1 MEIHPPIDGHPVA
14 RQEKQHMDLQVNR
27 TDLHRTRV
35 VDITPAPLDEGQARL
50 RIESFALTA
59 NNITYAVIGDM
70 LQYWDFFPA
79 EDPWGRVPVWGFA
92 EVVESRHDDV
102 ATGTRVY
109 GFLPMSEELVITVG
123 RVDDGGFVDGS
134 AHRAP
139 MAGAYNRY
147 TYAEPGVA
155 PGSVG
160 EDRRMVLYPLFFTS
174 FLVDDFLADNGD
186 FGADHVVISSAS
198 SKTAL
203 GVAHQASRR
212 DGISVVGL
220 TSAANVAFVE
230 GLGVYDQVI
239 PYGDEGRLPDGPAA
253 YVDVTGSAPVRAAVH
268 AHYGDRL
275 RHDMVLGGHPLGG
288 DGRRSDGPAGPH
300 PGVLLRT
307 VPDRQ
312 AERRLGPGR
321 AGPEAARVV
330 GPLRGV
336 GRAVGGVPPRHRTG
350 RRGRDLPEAA
360 GQPGRSDRRPHRVHD
375 PVRLSA
381 PRTGPTR
388 RVNSSRCPG
397 GCR

>member
-1 MEIHPPIDGHPVA
+1 
-14 RQEKQHMDLQVNR
+14 MDLLVNR

-35 VDITPAPLDEGQARL
+35 VDIAPAPLEEGQARL

-92 EVVESRHDDV
+92 EVVESRHGDV
-102 ATGTRVY
+102 ARGARVY

-123 RVDDGGFVDGS
+123 RVDDGGIVDGS

-147 TYAEPGVA
+147 TYADPEVA
-155 PGSVG
+155 PGSIG

-212 DGISVVGL
+212 DGIRVVGL
-220 TSAANVAFVE
+220 TSPANVAFVE

-239 PYGDEGRLPDGPAA
+239 TYGDEGRLPDGPAA
-253 YVDVTGSAPVRAAVH
+253 YVDVSGSAPVRAAVH

-275 RHDMVLGGHPLGG
+275 RHDMVLGATHWEEMGG
-288 DGRRSDGPAGPH
+288 DPAEMPGPTPAFFFAPSQIAKRSADWGQDVLDQRLDDSWDRYAEWVGQWVEFRHAAGPDA
-300 PGVLLRT
+300 VAETYLRLLDNQADPT
-307 VPDRQ
+307 V
-312 AERRLGPGR
+312 GHI
-321 AGPEAARVV
+321 V
-330 GPLRGV
+330 
-336 GRAVGGVPPRHRTG
+336 
-350 RRGRDLPEAA
+350 
-360 GQPGRSDRRPHRVHD
+360 SM
-375 PVRLSA
+375 A
-381 PRTGPTR
+381 PAP
-388 RVNSSRCPG
+388 
-397 GCR
+397 